1 MNRRDFVTTAASGTL
16 LANGRALGANDRIRI
31 GLLGTGGRC
40 MYLAS
45 LLKALPGNE
54 IVQTCDVY
62 EPRRVAAAEKM
73 GPQARPV
80 EDYRTVLDNKEIDA
94 VVVGAPD
101 HWHTPMTLDAVAA
114 AKDVYVEKPVT
125 HTVAEGARLIA
136 GVEASGRVVATGTQQ
151 RSWDHYLLAKEVIDS
166 GRLGQITLAQC
177 YWYQNYLGRPS
188 DHAPVNR
195 IDPSK
200 LDWKRWLGAAPEQP
214 FDEVKYRRWRFF
226 WDFGG
231 GIFTDLM
238 THWIDVIMWYMK
250 SPVLE
255 SVQASGATHALRDLQ
270 CPDTVNCC
278 IQFPNNYSAVYYGT
292 MNGSLDG
299 GGILFRGSEAMMK
312 LTRDGF
318 WVYREGKIPAEGTA
332 LPEPDMIVRSSGDGT
347 RTNLQNWLDSIRSR
361 KTPNAHL
368 RAGVE
373 AATVSHLTNQAMRD
387 ARMVRASGTREFRT
401 AVTG

>member
-1 MNRRDFVTTAASGTL
+1 MKRRDFVTTAATGTL
-16 LANGRALGANDRIRI
+16 FATGRVLGANDRIRI

-45 LLKALPGNE
+45 LLQKLPGNE
-54 IVQTCDVY
+54 IIQTCDVY

-73 GPQARPV
+73 GAQARPV
-80 EDYRTVLDNKEIDA
+80 EDYRAVLDNKEIDA

-114 AKDVYVEKPVT
+114 GKDVYVEKPVT
-125 HTVAEGARLIA
+125 HTVAEGARLVE
-136 GVEASGRVVATGTQQ
+136 GVEKSGRVVATGTQQ
-151 RSWDHYLLAKEVIDS
+151 RSWDHFLLAKEMVEG

-177 YWYQNYLGRPS
+177 YWYQNYLRRPDPS
-188 DHAPVNR
+188 RVNH
-195 IDPSK
+195 IDPAK
-200 LDWKRWLGAAPEQP
+200 LNWKRWLGSAPDQP
-214 FDEVKYRRWRFF
+214 FDEVKYLRWRFF

-255 SVQASGATHALRDLQ
+255 AVQASGATYAVKELE

-278 IQFPNNYSAVYYGT
+278 IQFPNNYAAVYYGT
-292 MNGSLDG
+292 LNGSLDG
-299 GGILFRGSEAMMK
+299 GGIVFRGSQATMK

-318 WVYREGKIPAEGTA
+318 WIYQEGKIPAEGTS
-332 LPEPDMIVRSSGDGT
+332 LPEPEMVVRSTGDGT
-347 RTNLQNWLDSIRSR
+347 RTNLENWLESIRSR
-361 KTPNAHL
+361 KTPNASV
-368 RAGVE
+368 RAGVD
-373 AATVSHLTNQAMRD
+373 AATVSHLTNKALRER
-387 ARMVRASGTREFRT
+387 RMVK
-401 AVTG
+401 V